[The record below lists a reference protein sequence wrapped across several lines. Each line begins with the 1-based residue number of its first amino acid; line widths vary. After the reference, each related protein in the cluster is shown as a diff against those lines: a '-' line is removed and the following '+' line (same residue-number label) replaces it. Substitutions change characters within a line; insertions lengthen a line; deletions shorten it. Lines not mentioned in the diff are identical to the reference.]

1 MSAQQIPTWEQ
12 MRRKINQLAKER
24 SEWAGMPLPVQGMS
38 MVIHPSYPFAENL
51 SGTFMP
57 EPSARVRREEDVRDD
72 VFIRNEFRSYRDGR
86 GVTIWQDGPKVRFSY
101 SRWQNSAPMLL
112 NTVGA
117 AR

>member
-1 MSAQQIPTWEQ
+1 M
-12 MRRKINQLAKER
+12 
-24 SEWAGMPLPVQGMS
+24 
-38 MVIHPSYPFAENL
+38 
-51 SGTFMP
+51 
-57 EPSARVRREEDVRDD
+57 RDD